1 MSAREKIPFNDL
13 LKDVEQVISK
23 KFNTINEQQID
34 SEILAFISLYRHGAK
49 QHSDYAKE
57 WLTSFLINA
66 GFVKN
71 RRSIIYEC

>member
-1 MSAREKIPFNDL
+1 MSAREKISFNDL

-34 SEILAFISLYRHGAK
+34 SEILTFISLYRHGAK

-57 WLTSFLINA
+57 WLTIFLISA
-66 GFVKN
+66 GFVKS
-71 RRSIIYEC
+71 RREIIYEC

>member
-34 SEILAFISLYRHGAK
+34 NEILAFISLYRHGAK

-57 WLTSFLINA
+57 WLTTFIINA

-71 RRSIIYEC
+71 RREIIYEC

>member
-1 MSAREKIPFNDL
+1 MSARTKTPFNDL
-13 LKDVEQVISK
+13 LKQVEKVISK

-66 GFVKN
+66 GFAKN